1 MVRKILTFLI
11 LSLCV
16 GTANFAQAPKKMHS
30 GEIYAALQKV
40 NFLGTVLYVAAH
52 PDDENTRM
60 ISYFANEVHANTYY
74 LSLTRGDGGQNLI
87 GPEIGPLL
95 GIIRTQELM
104 EARKVDGGK
113 QMFSRANDF
122 GFSKNAEE
130 TIRIWDSEKVKE
142 DVVWAIRNIRPDIII
157 NRFDHRTSGTTHGHH
172 TASGMLT
179 HELFESAGREDV
191 FPMQLKYHKPWKA
204 ERLFFNTSWWFYG
217 SQENFAKA
225 DKSNLISVDL
235 GTFFPLL
242 GKSNTEIAAISRSK
256 HKCQGFGTMGA
267 RGIATEYL
275 ELLKGNMPT
284 DKSNPFEGINTTWSR
299 VKNGA
304 PIQKLMDEVIAGFDF
319 RAPERSL
326 PKLMEV
332 YRLIQ
337 NLDDP
342 YWKSLK
348 SAQIMEVIEG
358 CAGLFLEAV
367 SSTPLSHRGEEIKVD
382 LEVISRSAE
391 GIKLVGVSIR
401 PALKDTVIQ
410 GLELLKNEKWLNTQT
425 IVIPENMPY
434 SDPYWLRKP
443 GTTGMYD
450 VEDQTLIGLPET
462 ARPIQVEFSLEVLGQ
477 ILKYTKN
484 LVYKSNSPELGEVYR
499 PFEVLPEAFVQ
510 VKEKVVVFGDQS
522 PKEIQVEVKSIQAGF
537 KGQLILPVANGWAA
551 TPAFQEVEL
560 KEKGESQTFKFL
572 LTPPRDAS
580 EIIINPVVIADNGAR
595 FDKALQ
601 EISYEHIPHQ
611 IVLLPSESRAVRINI
626 LRKGQKIAYLMGAG
640 DEVPTALQQIGYQV
654 DMFVPQDISAEKLKS
669 YDALIIGVRAY
680 NKWDELKF
688 KQKDIFAYAEA
699 GGNVIVQYQVNR
711 GLVTNDLLPYSIK
724 LSRDRVTLEDAE
736 MRILN
741 PKHRVL
747 TTPNKIDSKDFE
759 KWVQERGLYFAG
771 EWSKEFEPIFSC
783 NDDGEPERLG
793 SLLIAP
799 YGKGFVSY
807 TGLSW
812 FRQLP
817 AGVPGAYR
825 IFANLIA
832 LNQKS

>member
-11 LSLCV
+11 VSLWV
-16 GTANFAQAPKKMHS
+16 STINFAQAPKKMHS
-30 GEIYAALQKV
+30 GEIYAALKKI

-142 DVVWAIRNIRPDIII
+142 DVVWAIRTIRPDIII

-204 ERLFFNTSWWFYG
+204 ERLLFNTSWWFYG

-225 DKSNLISVDL
+225 DKSNLMSVDL
-235 GTFFPLL
+235 GTYFPLL

-275 ELLKGNMPT
+275 ELLKGNMPA

-304 PIQKLMDEVIAGFDF
+304 PIQKLMDEVIADFDF

-326 PKLMEV
+326 PKLVSV
-332 YRLIQ
+332 YKLIQ
-337 NLDDP
+337 NLEDP
-342 YWKSLK
+342 YWKSIK
-348 SAQIMEVIEG
+348 MAQVAEVIEA

-367 SSTPLSHRGEEIKVD
+367 ASTPLSHRGEEIKVD
-382 LEVISRSAE
+382 LEVIARSAD
-391 GIKLVGVSIR
+391 GIKLKAVSIL
-401 PALKDTVIQ
+401 PALKDT
-410 GLELLKNEKWLNTQT
+410 LLGDLPLIRNEKWLHTHAIT
-425 IVIPENMPY
+425 IPSDMPY

-450 VEDQTLIGLPET
+450 VEDQALIGLPET
-462 ARPIQVEFSLEVLGQ
+462 PRPIQVEFSLDVLGQ
-477 ILKYTKN
+477 KMVYTKN

-499 PFEVLPEAFVQ
+499 PFEVLPVAFVQ
-510 VKEKVVVFGDQS
+510 VKEKVVVFGEQS
-522 PKEIQVEVKSIQAGF
+522 PKEIQVEVKSIQSGF
-537 KGQLILPVANGWAA
+537 KGKLTLPVAHGWTA
-551 TPAFQEVEL
+551 TPALHEVLL

-572 LTPPRDAS
+572 LTPPQDAS
-580 EIIINPVVIADNGAR
+580 EIVISPIVETEDGAR

-654 DMFVPQDISAEKLKS
+654 DMFAPQDITKEKLQP
-669 YDALIIGVRAY
+669 YDALIVGVRAY

-711 GLVTNDLLPYSIK
+711 GLVTNDLLPFPIK

-741 PKHRVL
+741 PNHPVL
-747 TTPNKIDSKDFE
+747 NTPNKIVARDFE
-759 KWVQERGLYFAG
+759 QWVQERGLYFAG
-771 EWSKEFEPIFSC
+771 EWSKEYEPIFSC
-783 NDDGEPERLG
+783 NDEGEPERLG
-793 SLLIAP
+793 SLVIAP

-807 TGLSW
+807 SGLSW

-825 IFANLIA
+825 LFANMIA